1 MGYIRTMK
9 TLSVLGVAV
18 LAPLAA
24 LFFILTI
31 AWKTLE
37 ALFHYAVGTEKIQE
51 AEVVSE

>member
-1 MGYIRTMK
+1 MK

-31 AWKTLE
+31 AWKTVE
-37 ALFHYAVGTEKIQE
+37 ALTEYLFKSERGIE
-51 AEVVSE
+51 NETVSQSSIED

>member
-1 MGYIRTMK
+1 MK

-37 ALFHYAVGTEKIQE
+37 ALIEYTFKSERGVE
-51 AEVVSE
+51 AESISHTIAD